1 MPRGGSRPG
10 SGRKSNWHHSDTTVI
25 RVPKQLIPQIM
36 EYATSLD
43 RSAQTNWHRARFQHA
58 QKMIFRLSGKPQYAS
73 VIAELHEQ
81 QSIALAFLNPDD
93 GEDF

>member
-1 MPRGGSRPG
+1 MGAIIRNCRPTFLCRQTPRRHPPTQNLPRYSWP
-10 SGRKSNWHHSDTTVI
+10 T
-25 RVPKQLIPQIM
+25 QL
-36 EYATSLD
+36 L
-43 RSAQTNWHRARFQHA
+43 
-58 QKMIFRLSGKPQYAS
+58 RLSGKPQYAS